1 MIERFGSKRRR
12 LSVLA
17 VVSGAA
23 VLAAAYAYGSITT
36 TNNQYTG
43 CLAGGQI
50 SSVNIGSTPTK
61 TCPKSATQISWSQAG
76 PQGLPGANGIDGA
89 DGVSVTSTTEPA
101 GANCADGG
109 SKFTAANGI
118 TYACNGA
125 KGDQG
130 PAGDPGPGISSMDDL
145 NGTTCAVGSTAGA
158 VIVTTGDDGTITLKC
173 DTTVNCGARPAA
185 AAHSTW
191 SCSGG
196 TWTLVCDATWY
207 DQDGDPAN
215 GCEFLADSWSDSVD
229 APTVVGTLQRGQ
241 SASRN
246 GTLYPAG
253 DQDWFQVTFAAGSD
267 ISVSLTTN
275 PGSTFAFDV
284 YQDILGIRTAL
295 ALNKTSWS
303 ITNGGTSA
311 ITYFIGVHSL
321 SSTVIAN
328 PYVVEF
334 VAG

>member
-17 VVSGAA
+17 VVSSAA

-76 PQGLPGANGIDGA
+76 PQGLRGANGIDGA

-109 SKFTAANGI
+109 SKFTAANGV

-130 PAGDPGPGISSMDDL
+130 PAGDPGPGSPRW
-145 NGTTCAVGSTAGA
+145 
-158 VIVTTGDDGTITLKC
+158 TI
-173 DTTVNCGARPAA
+173 
-185 AAHSTW
+185 
-191 SCSGG
+191 
-196 TWTLVCDATWY
+196 
-207 DQDGDPAN
+207 
-215 GCEFLADSWSDSVD
+215 
-229 APTVVGTLQRGQ
+229 
-241 SASRN
+241 
-246 GTLYPAG
+246 
-253 DQDWFQVTFAAGSD
+253 
-267 ISVSLTTN
+267 
-275 PGSTFAFDV
+275 
-284 YQDILGIRTAL
+284 
-295 ALNKTSWS
+295 
-303 ITNGGTSA
+303 
-311 ITYFIGVHSL
+311 
-321 SSTVIAN
+321 
-328 PYVVEF
+328 
-334 VAG
+334 